1 MREWRDIL
9 KHPGYQVSDDGYLR
23 SLPDI
28 DERGRFMPGRVLSVS
43 PSDNG
48 YPRTIINGKDVKVHR
63 LVALAFL
70 PNPDG
75 LPQVNHKS
83 GVKTDNRVQNLEWCT
98 NAQNQT
104 HKYRVLGIP
113 GGMTGKRGA
122 MCKNSKRVR
131 ATCVTTGAVSV
142 FDSGQ
147 EAARELGID
156 GSGVS
161 QAARGTLRTYKGYQW
176 VYL

>member
-28 DERGRFMPGRVLSVS
+28 DE
-43 PSDNG
+43 
-48 YPRTIINGKDVKVHR
+48 
-63 LVALAFL
+63 
-70 PNPDG
+70 
-75 LPQVNHKS
+75 
-83 GVKTDNRVQNLEWCT
+83 
-98 NAQNQT
+98 
-104 HKYRVLGIP
+104 
-113 GGMTGKRGA
+113 
-122 MCKNSKRVR
+122 RVR